1 MKVQDFLIFKNIT
14 KQFPGVVA
22 LDDVS
27 FTIKKSE
34 IHAVVGENGAG
45 KTTLMNIL
53 GGEIHPDS
61 GEVILD
67 GNAIVVPN
75 PYAARKI
82 GISIVYQELKLCS
95 NLTVV
100 ENIFLGR
107 EREEHSRKANWK
119 KLSEVAADI
128 LRALGADISPRELVK
143 RLSISEQQQVE
154 IAKAISMNSKILIL
168 DEPTSALTHK
178 EAAQLFRNLL
188 YLKEQKAVTIIFIS
202 HRLEE
207 VFEISDRITILRDG
221 KYLGTFDTNEI
232 SKAEVVSLIAGKQLA
247 SELGQ
252 IHSRL
257 DHGKSPVLE
266 VKNLNRGR
274 FLNDINL
281 ALYEKEI
288 LGIYG
293 LQGAG
298 RTELLETLFG
308 MCRPDSGEI
317 YVFGKKI
324 FIHNPKMAIRNGI
337 ALISE
342 DRRRVGLF
350 VNFSVKENIAVSI
363 LKKLSRLG
371 FIVHR
376 NINELS
382 GNYVR
387 QIGIKVKDIGQSIGS
402 LSGGNQQKVIISR
415 WLATEP
421 KIFLMD
427 EPTRGIDVGAK
438 VEIFSLLRKLREDGV
453 SILFVSSEIQ
463 EVISESDRVL
473 VMRNGRI
480 VANITGDS
488 LNKETVLHYAM
499 QG

>member
-1 MKVQDFLIFKNIT
+1 
-14 KQFPGVVA
+14 
-22 LDDVS
+22 
-27 FTIKKSE
+27 
-34 IHAVVGENGAG
+34 VVGENGAG
-45 KTTLMNIL
+45 KSTLMNIL
-53 GGEIHPDS
+53 GGEYHPDS

-67 GNAIVVPN
+67 GKPILIPN
-75 PYAARKI
+75 PFAARRI
-82 GISIVYQELKLCS
+82 GISIVYQELKLCP

-107 EREEHSRKANWK
+107 EREGNGGRTNWK
-119 KLSEVAADI
+119 RLGEHAAEI
-128 LRALGADISPRELVK
+128 LGSLGAGISPRELVK

-178 EAAQLFRNLL
+178 EAAQLFKNLL
-188 YLKEQKAVTIIFIS
+188 YLKERKAVTIIFIS

-221 KYLGTFDTNEI
+221 KYLGTFQTDKM
-232 SKAEVVSLIAGKQLA
+232 SKGEVVSLIAGKQLA

-252 IHSRL
+252 THSRL
-257 DHGKSPVLE
+257 DHGKRPVLE

-274 FLNDINL
+274 FLHDINL

-317 YVFGKKI
+317 HVFGRQTYI
-324 FIHNPKMAIRNGI
+324 GNPKTAIRNGI

-350 VNFSVKENIAVSI
+350 VNFSVRENIAVSI
-363 LKKLSRLG
+363 LRKLSRLG
-371 FIVHR
+371 IIVHR

-382 GNYVR
+382 GRYVR
-387 QIGIKVKDIGQSIGS
+387 QIGIKVKDIGQNIGS

-415 WLATEP
+415 WLATNP
-421 KIFLMD
+421 RIFLMD

-438 VEIFSLLRKLREDGV
+438 VEIFSLLRRMREEGV
-453 SILFVSSEIQ
+453 SVLFVSSEMQ
-463 EVISESDRVL
+463 EVISESDRIL

-480 VANITGDS
+480 VANLAGSDLS
-488 LNKETVLHYAM
+488 KERVLHFAM

>member
-1 MKVQDFLIFKNIT
+1 VQDFLVFKNIT
-14 KQFPGVVA
+14 KRFPGVVA

-27 FTIKKSE
+27 FSVRKGE

-45 KTTLMNIL
+45 KSTLMNIL
-53 GGEIHPDS
+53 GGEYHLDS
-61 GEVILD
+61 GQVFLEGGELTI
-67 GNAIVVPN
+67 PN

-82 GISIVYQELKLCS
+82 GISIVYQELKLCP

-100 ENIFLGR
+100 ENIYLGR
-107 EREEHSRKANWK
+107 EREDEGRRTNWK
-119 KLSEVAADI
+119 KLGENASRI
-128 LRALGADISPRELVK
+128 LKSLGAVISPRELVR

-178 EAAQLFRNLL
+178 EAAQLFGNLK
-188 YLKEQKAVTIIFIS
+188 YLKEEKSVTIIFIS

-221 KYLGTFDTNEI
+221 RYLGTFETDRI
-232 SKAEVVSLIAGKQLA
+232 SKSEVVSLIAGKQLA
-247 SELGQ
+247 SELQ
-252 IHSRL
+252 QLHSRL
-257 DHGKSPVLE
+257 EHGKAPVLE
-266 VKNLNRGR
+266 VRDLNRGK
-274 FLNDINL
+274 LLKNINL
-281 ALYEKEI
+281 ELFEKEI

-298 RTELLETLFG
+298 RTELLETIFG
-308 MCRPDSGEI
+308 MYRPDSGEI
-317 YVFGKKI
+317 HIYGDKTSIK
-324 FIHNPKMAIRNGI
+324 NPKTAIRNGI

-350 VNFSVKENIAVSI
+350 TNFSVKENISISI

-371 FIVHR
+371 FIVFR

-382 GNYVR
+382 GKYVR
-387 QIGIKVKDIGQSIGS
+387 QIGIKVKDIGQNIGS

-415 WLATEP
+415 WLATKP

-438 VEIFSLLRKLREDGV
+438 VEIFSLLRALREEGV
-453 SILFVSSEIQ
+453 SVLFVSSEIQ
-463 EVISESDRVL
+463 EVIAESDRIL

-480 VANITGDS
+480 VANLTGDD
-488 LNKETVLHYAM
+488 LNKETVLNYAM